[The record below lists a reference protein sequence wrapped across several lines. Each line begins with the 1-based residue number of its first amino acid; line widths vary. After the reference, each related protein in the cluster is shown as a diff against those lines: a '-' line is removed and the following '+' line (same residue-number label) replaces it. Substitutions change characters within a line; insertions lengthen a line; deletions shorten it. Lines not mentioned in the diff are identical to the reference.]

1 MTLIGRR
8 YSAAIAQ
15 IKPIRNVDDPRWVR
29 AVSHPLRM
37 RLLAALEVEPASP
50 KLLSE
55 RLEVP
60 IGTVAYHIKTLHN
73 LGALTLDHT
82 EQRRGTVEHY
92 YRVVEHRRVTD
103 EAWSKLDVVSKQRV
117 LAAVLNQAHD
127 DAVRAA
133 AAGGF
138 DAADAHFTRT
148 PLRLDPAG
156 WTELAEA
163 SKGWLET
170 AARIQE
176 ESDERIRQGACAE
189 LAAELVVLLFESAD
203 AGAPGRAP
211 QPARSTGSST

>member
-1 MTLIGRR
+1 
-8 YSAAIAQ
+8 
-15 IKPIRNVDDPRWVR
+15 
-29 AVSHPLRM
+29 M
-37 RLLAALEVEPASP
+37 RLLAALELEPASP
-50 KLLSE
+50 KMLSK

-73 LGALTLDHT
+73 LGALKLDHT
-82 EQRRGTVEHY
+82 EQRRGAVEHY
-92 YRVVEHRRVTD
+92 YRVVEHRRVSD

-117 LAAVLNQAHD
+117 LAAVLGQAHE

-156 WTELAEA
+156 WAELAEA
-163 SKGWLET
+163 SKAWLET
-170 AARIQE
+170 AARVQE
-176 ESDERIRQGACAE
+176 ESDERIREGASRE
-189 LAAELVVLLFESAD
+189 LAAELVVLLFESAES
-203 AGAPGRAP
+203 GAPSRSR